1 MTGRKAH
8 GRWLVASALLGACA
22 LANASAAGFSID
34 IPTIKP
40 NSTLGDAQVYN
51 SFGCSGKNIS
61 PALKWSG
68 APNGTKSF
76 AVTVYDPDAPTGS
89 GWWHWLVYNIPATVT
104 ELPQHAGDADGKQL
118 PAGAV
123 QGRTDFGTAGFG
135 GACPPAGDKP
145 HRYIFTVYAL
155 KTEKIDAPA
164 ASTAAMVGYML
175 NGNQLAKSSVTAY
188 YGR

>member
-22 LANASAAGFSID
+22 LSNASAAGFSID

-40 NSTLGDAQVYN
+40 NSTL
-51 SFGCSGKNIS
+51 
-61 PALKWSG
+61 
-68 APNGTKSF
+68 
-76 AVTVYDPDAPTGS
+76 
-89 GWWHWLVYNIPATVT
+89 
-104 ELPQHAGDADGKQL
+104 GDADGKQL

-175 NGNQLAKSSVTAY
+175 NSNRLAKSSVTAY

>member
-1 MTGRKAH
+1 MRRRAP
-8 GRWLVASALLGACA
+8 
-22 LANASAAGFSID
+22 AGGI
-34 IPTIKP
+34 
-40 NSTLGDAQVYN
+40 
-51 SFGCSGKNIS
+51 
-61 PALKWSG
+61 
-68 APNGTKSF
+68 
-76 AVTVYDPDAPTGS
+76 
-89 GWWHWLVYNIPATVT
+89 GWCNIPATVT

-175 NGNQLAKSSVTAY
+175 NGDQLAKSSVTTY

>member
-1 MTGRKAH
+1 
-8 GRWLVASALLGACA
+8 LGACA
-22 LANASAAGFSID
+22 LSNPSAAGFSID

-40 NSTLGDAQVYN
+40 NSTL
-51 SFGCSGKNIS
+51 
-61 PALKWSG
+61 
-68 APNGTKSF
+68 
-76 AVTVYDPDAPTGS
+76 
-89 GWWHWLVYNIPATVT
+89 
-104 ELPQHAGDADGKQL
+104 GDADGKQL

-175 NGNQLAKSSVTAY
+175 NSNRLAKSSVTAY